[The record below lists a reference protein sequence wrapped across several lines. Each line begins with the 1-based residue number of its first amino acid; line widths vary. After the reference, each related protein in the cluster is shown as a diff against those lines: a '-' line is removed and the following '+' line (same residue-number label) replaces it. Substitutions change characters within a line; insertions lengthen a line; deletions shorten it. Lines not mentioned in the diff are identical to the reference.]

1 MKTYKSNLNGIRLV
15 KEESEFKRAK
25 ITSSKDAAK
34 YARNFFQED
43 IEIYE
48 SFFMILLN
56 RANNTDAYVKISQG
70 GIAGTV
76 VDLKLIAKYAIDCLA
91 SGVIVCHNHP
101 SGTLF
106 PSEQDKLITEKI
118 KKALNLLDI
127 KLLDH
132 IILTKDGHFS
142 FADECLLQF

>member
-1 MKTYKSNLNGIRLV
+1 MKTYKSNISGLRLV
-15 KEESEFKRAK
+15 KEEANFKKVK

-101 SGTLF
+101 SGTLY
-106 PSEQDKLITEKI
+106 PSEQDKLITGKI
-118 KKALNLLDI
+118 NNALKLLDI

-132 IILTKDGHFS
+132 IILTKESYYS
-142 FADECLLQF
+142 FADENIL

>member
-15 KEESEFKRAK
+15 KEETEFKRVK

-118 KKALNLLDI
+118 KKALKLLDI

-132 IILTKDGHFS
+132 IILTKDEYFS
-142 FADECLLQF
+142 FADEYLL

>member
-15 KEESEFKRAK
+15 KEESEFKRVK

-101 SGTLF
+101 SGTLY

-118 KKALNLLDI
+118 KNALKLLDI

-142 FADECLLQF
+142 FADECLL

>member
-15 KEESEFKRAK
+15 KEESEFKRVK

-76 VDLKLIAKYAIDCLA
+76 VDLKLIAKYAIDCLV

-101 SGTLF
+101 SGTLY

-118 KKALNLLDI
+118 KNALKLLDI

-142 FADECLLQF
+142 FADECLL

>member
-15 KEESEFKRAK
+15 KEETEFKRVK
-25 ITSSKDAAK
+25 ITSSNDAAK

-56 RANNTDAYVKISQG
+56 RVNNTDAYVKISQG

-101 SGTLF
+101 SGTLL
-106 PSEQDKLITEKI
+106 PSEQDKLITERI

-127 KLLDH
+127 RLLDH
-132 IILTKDGHFS
+132 IILTKDGYFS
-142 FADECLLQF
+142 FVDECLL

>member
-15 KEESEFKRAK
+15 KEESEFKRVK

-101 SGTLF
+101 SGTLY

-118 KKALNLLDI
+118 KNALKLLDI

-132 IILTKDGHFS
+132 IILTKESYYS
-142 FADECLLQF
+142 FADESIL

>member
-15 KEESEFKRAK
+15 KEETEFKRVK

-142 FADECLLQF
+142 FADECLL

>member
-15 KEESEFKRAK
+15 KEETEFKRVK

-101 SGTLF
+101 SGTLY
-106 PSEQDKLITEKI
+106 PSEQDKLITERI

-127 KLLDH
+127 RLLDH
-132 IILTKDGHFS
+132 IILTKDGYFS
-142 FADECLLQF
+142 FADECQL